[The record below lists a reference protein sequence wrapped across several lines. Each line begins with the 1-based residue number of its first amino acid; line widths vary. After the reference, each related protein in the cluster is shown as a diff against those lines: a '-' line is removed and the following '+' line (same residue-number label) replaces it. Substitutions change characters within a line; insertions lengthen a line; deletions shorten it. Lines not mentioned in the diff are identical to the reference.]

1 MKEGTLSLY
10 SLLLQHFFSL
20 KNIQVYKKGSLLFQ
34 EGDFVNNIYILLDGK
49 MSVGRIH
56 ENGKEFI
63 MKILTQ
69 EDLILEYQIFK
80 RAPKYYHFAKPIT
93 DCELLV
99 IDRAEFEDCALR
111 DKALLA
117 SLTSYL
123 STGYLKANIKC
134 QDLIMNGKKGGL
146 YSILIRLCH
155 SFGKRTCDGIL
166 IDFPLTHQ
174 ELANLTYGTR
184 EVIQRLMKDLRDD
197 GIISTSSQK
206 IIVKDLSFL
215 KRAVDCQSCPIEVCG
230 LN

>member
-1 MKEGTLSLY
+1 
-10 SLLLQHFFSL
+10 
-20 KNIQVYKKGSLLFQ
+20 
-34 EGDFVNNIYILLDGK
+34 

-134 QDLIMNGKKGGL
+134 QDLIMNGKKVDCIAFLSG
-146 YSILIRLCH
+146 YAILSERELVMVF
-155 SFGKRTCDGIL
+155 SL
-166 IDFPLTHQ
+166 IFPLHIK
-174 ELANLTYGTR
+174 N
-184 EVIQRLMKDLRDD
+184 
-197 GIISTSSQK
+197 
-206 IIVKDLSFL
+206 
-215 KRAVDCQSCPIEVCG
+215 
-230 LN
+230 